1 MRRLMATMTML
12 GAGSTGKSS
21 KTTMK
26 RSITDLHIDSNK
38 QTSYWCNYE
47 RNYLTH
53 DLVIAMHTDVS
64 NKCRG
69 TSSYGY
75 SQRRNQGG
83 IRNLVVG
90 RTFTGDSFCS
100 KGFKGTKVQRDSTS
114 SPTPTLS
121 AIPWTIPSESR
132 DQGEGLYE
140 AHFDDVGVVTVKF
153 TPKTAPTQ
161 ALVSKN
167 PVRKDID
174 TLSKRDTTCSSAFTP
189 DESALDWA
197 NEQVAHG
204 VDGKDWKPNYAVWVN
219 R

>member
-1 MRRLMATMTML
+1 MSATSVE
-12 GAGSTGKSS
+12 APA
-21 KTTMK
+21 
-26 RSITDLHIDSNK
+26 RTDTLSVVIKAEFAILSLDAHS
-38 QTSYWCNYE
+38 
-47 RNYLTH
+47 
-53 DLVIAMHTDVS
+53 LVTPSV
-64 NKCRG
+64 
-69 TSSYGY
+69 
-75 SQRRNQGG
+75 
-83 IRNLVVG
+83 
-90 RTFTGDSFCS
+90 
-100 KGFKGTKVQRDSTS
+100 
-114 SPTPTLS
+114 PTLS